1 MILVERFE
9 DREESVS
16 VLRNEGGL
24 DLRGGASV
32 DEREEEENVEG
43 SNV

>member
-9 DREESVS
+9 YGEEGVS
-16 VLRNEGGL
+16 VLRNEGRL

-32 DEREEEENVEG
+32 DEREEEEDVEG